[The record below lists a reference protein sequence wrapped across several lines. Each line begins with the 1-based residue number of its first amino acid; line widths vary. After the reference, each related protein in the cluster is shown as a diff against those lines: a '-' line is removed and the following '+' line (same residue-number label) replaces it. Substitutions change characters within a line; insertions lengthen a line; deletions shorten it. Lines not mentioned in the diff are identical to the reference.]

1 MMKLNYKGFTLVELL
16 AVIAIMGMLA
26 VIMVPTISGVIEE
39 NKTNNSENLKNS
51 IKSSARAYI
60 SDNRYEIKLDDS
72 SCDNNNTNT
81 RDITSI
87 GTGENL
93 KEITNSNI
101 SVLILVSEGY
111 LKSSS
116 GEIIDPKTNKSI
128 DKSNSYIKVTYDCS
142 SKDFKYG
149 EPHIE

>member
-39 NKTNNSENLKNS
+39 NKTNNLKNLENS

-60 SDNRYEIKLDDS
+60 SDNRYEISLDDS

-87 GTGENL
+87 GTG
-93 KEITNSNI
+93 TNQKKFKNSRI

-111 LKSSS
+111 LKSNS
-116 GEIIDPKTNKSI
+116 GEIINPETNKTI
-128 DKSNSYIKVTYDCS
+128 NKRESNIEVKYNCS
-142 SKDFKYG
+142 SKDFEYG
-149 EPHIE
+149 VITIK

>member
-72 SCDNNNTNT
+72 SCANNTRN
-81 RDITSI
+81 ITSI
-87 GTGENL
+87 GTGNDQ
-93 KEITNSNI
+93 KTIPNSKI
-101 SVLILVSEGY
+101 SVSILVSEGY
-111 LKSSS
+111 LKSNS
-116 GEIIDPKTNKSI
+116 GNIINPETNKPI
-128 DKSNSYIKVTYDCS
+128 NKGESNIEVKYNCS
-142 SKDFKYG
+142 SKDFEYG
-149 EPHIE
+149 KITIK

>member
-39 NKTNNSENLKNS
+39 NKKNNSENLKNS

-72 SCDNNNTNT
+72 SCAN
-81 RDITSI
+81 DIRNITFI
-87 GTGENL
+87 GNDYIDES
-93 KEITNSNI
+93 KIT
-101 SVLILVSEGY
+101 VELLVNKGY
-111 LKSSS
+111 LKSNS
-116 GEIIDPKTNKSI
+116 GNIINPETNKPI
-128 DKSNSYIKVTYDCS
+128 NKGESYIVVTYDCS

-149 EPHIE
+149 EITIK

>member
-39 NKTNNSENLKNS
+39 NKKNNSENLKNS

-60 SDNRYEIKLDDS
+60 SDNRYEIKLDNK
-72 SCDNNNTNT
+72 SCNNNNTKREIFSINNKT
-81 RDITSI
+81 ILESKITV
-87 GTGENL
+87 EL
-93 KEITNSNI
+93 
-101 SVLILVSEGY
+101 LVNEGY
-111 LKSSS
+111 LKSNS

-128 DKSNSYIKVTYDCS
+128 DKNNSYIKVTYDCS

>member
-39 NKTNNSENLKNS
+39 NKTNNSANLKNS

-60 SDNRYEIKLDDS
+60 SDNRYEIKLDNN
-72 SCDNNNTNT
+72 SCNNNTRN
-81 RDITSI
+81 IISI

-93 KEITNSNI
+93 EEITNSNI
-101 SVLILVSEGY
+101 SVSILVSEGY
-111 LKSSS
+111 LKSNS

-149 EPHIE
+149 EITIK

>member
-1 MMKLNYKGFTLVELL
+1 MIKLNYKGFTLVELL

-72 SCDNNNTNT
+72 SCAN
-81 RDITSI
+81 DIRNITFI
-87 GTGENL
+87 GNDYIDES
-93 KEITNSNI
+93 KIT
-101 SVLILVSEGY
+101 VELLVNKGY
-111 LKSSS
+111 LKSNS
-116 GEIIDPKTNKSI
+116 GNIINPETNKPI
-128 DKSNSYIKVTYDCS
+128 NKGESYIVVTYDCS

-149 EPHIE
+149 KITIK

>member
-39 NKTNNSENLKNS
+39 NKTNNSENLTNS

-72 SCDNNNTNT
+72 SCDNNNTNI
-81 RDITSI
+81 RYITSI
-87 GTGENL
+87 GTGKNL
-93 KEITNSNI
+93 QEITNSNI
-101 SVLILVSEGY
+101 SVLILVSKGY
-111 LKSSS
+111 LKSNS

-128 DKSNSYIKVTYDCS
+128 DKNKSYIKVTYDCS

-149 EPHIE
+149 KPHIE

>member
-26 VIMVPTISGVIEE
+26 VIMVPTISWVIEE
-39 NKTNNSENLKNS
+39 NKKNNSANLKNS

-72 SCDNNNTNT
+72 SCAN
-81 RDITSI
+81 DIRNITFI
-87 GTGENL
+87 GNDYIDES
-93 KEITNSNI
+93 KIT
-101 SVLILVSEGY
+101 VELLVNKGY
-111 LKSSS
+111 LKSNS

-128 DKSNSYIKVTYDCS
+128 DKNNSYIKVTYDCS

-149 EPHIE
+149 EIIIK

>member
-39 NKTNNSENLKNS
+39 NKKNSLSNLKNS

-72 SCDNNNTNT
+72 SCANYT
-81 RDITSI
+81 RNITFI
-87 GTGENL
+87 GNDYIDES
-93 KEITNSNI
+93 KIT
-101 SVLILVSEGY
+101 VELLVNKGY
-111 LKSSS
+111 LKSNSDD
-116 GEIIDPKTNKSI
+116 IINPETNKPI
-128 DKSNSYIKVTYDCS
+128 NKKKSNIEVKYNCS

-149 EPHIE
+149 KIFIK

>member
-39 NKTNNSENLKNS
+39 NKKNNSVNLKNS

-60 SDNRYEIKLDDS
+60 SDNRYEIKLDNK
-72 SCDNNNTNT
+72 SCNNNNTKREIFSINNKIILGSK
-81 RDITSI
+81 ITV
-87 GTGENL
+87 EL
-93 KEITNSNI
+93 
-101 SVLILVSEGY
+101 LVNEGY
-111 LKSSS
+111 LKSNS
-116 GEIIDPKTNKSI
+116 GEIINPETNKPI
-128 DKSNSYIKVTYDCS
+128 NKGESYIVVTYDCS

-149 EPHIE
+149 KITIK

>member
-39 NKTNNSENLKNS
+39 NKKNNSVNLKNS

-60 SDNRYEIKLDDS
+60 SDNRYEIKLDNK
-72 SCDNNNTNT
+72 SCNNNNTKREIFSINNKT
-81 RDITSI
+81 ILESKITV
-87 GTGENL
+87 EL
-93 KEITNSNI
+93 
-101 SVLILVSEGY
+101 LVNEGY
-111 LKSSS
+111 LKSNS
-116 GEIIDPKTNKSI
+116 GEIINPETNKTI
-128 DKSNSYIKVTYDCS
+128 NKGESYIVVTYDCS

-149 EPHIE
+149 KITIK

>member
-60 SDNRYEIKLDDS
+60 SDNRYEIKLNDS
-72 SCDNNNTNT
+72 SCAN
-81 RDITSI
+81 DIRNITFI
-87 GTGENL
+87 GNDYIDES
-93 KEITNSNI
+93 KIT
-101 SVLILVSEGY
+101 VELLVNKGY
-111 LKSSS
+111 LKSNSDD
-116 GEIIDPKTNKSI
+116 IINLETNKPI
-128 DKSNSYIKVTYDCS
+128 NKGKSYIVVTYDCS

-149 EPHIE
+149 KPHIE

>member
-39 NKTNNSENLKNS
+39 NKKNNSENLKNS

-72 SCDNNNTNT
+72 SCANYIRN
-81 RDITSI
+81 ITFI
-87 GTGENL
+87 GNDYIDES
-93 KEITNSNI
+93 KIT
-101 SVLILVSEGY
+101 VELLVNKGY
-111 LKSSS
+111 LKSNS
-116 GEIIDPKTNKSI
+116 GNIINPETNKPI
-128 DKSNSYIKVTYDCS
+128 NKGESYIVVTYDCS

-149 EPHIE
+149 KITIK

>member
-39 NKTNNSENLKNS
+39 NKENSKKNLENS

-60 SDNRYEIKLDDS
+60 SDNRYEISLDDS
-72 SCDNNNTNT
+72 SCDNNNNK
-81 RDITSI
+81 RNITSI
-87 GTGENL
+87 GTGTNL
-93 KEITNSNI
+93 KKITNSEI
-101 SVLILVSEGY
+101 SVSILVNEGY
-111 LKSSS
+111 LKSNFD
-116 GEIIDPKTNKSI
+116 EIINPKTNKPI
-128 DKSNSYIKVTYDCS
+128 KKEESYIVVTYDCS

-149 EPHIE
+149 KITIK

>member
-60 SDNRYEIKLDDS
+60 SDNRYEITLDDS
-72 SCDNNNTNT
+72 SCDNTNT
-81 RDITSI
+81 RGITSI

-93 KEITNSNI
+93 QKITDSNI
-101 SVLILVSEGY
+101 RVSILVSEGY

-128 DKSNSYIKVTYDCS
+128 DKNNSYIKVTYDCS

-149 EPHIE
+149 KPHIE